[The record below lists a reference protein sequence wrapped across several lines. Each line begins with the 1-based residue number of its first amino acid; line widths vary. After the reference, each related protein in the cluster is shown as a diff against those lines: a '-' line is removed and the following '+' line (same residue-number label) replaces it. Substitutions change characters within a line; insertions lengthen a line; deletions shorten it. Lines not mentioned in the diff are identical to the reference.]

1 MVERQDPM
9 SHAYG
14 YRALFMP
21 RRVVRKHLVDE
32 APGLVRGVLRMPAD
46 YPTTRT
52 DEYGPRVPR

>member
-1 MVERQDPM
+1 M

-14 YRALFMP
+14 YHTLFMP
-21 RRVVRKHLVDE
+21 RRVVRKDLVDE
-32 APGLVRGVLRMPAD
+32 APGLVRGVLRIPAD